1 MVFIFLWTPH
11 VTPLRVA
18 QQTMWASIDWASD
31 QEEYGVARKNK
42 GTFLFHNSIPTL

>member
-11 VTPLRVA
+11 VKTLRVP

-31 QEEYGVARKNK
+31 QEEYGVAWKNRR
-42 GTFLFHNSIPTL
+42 TFLFHNSIPTL